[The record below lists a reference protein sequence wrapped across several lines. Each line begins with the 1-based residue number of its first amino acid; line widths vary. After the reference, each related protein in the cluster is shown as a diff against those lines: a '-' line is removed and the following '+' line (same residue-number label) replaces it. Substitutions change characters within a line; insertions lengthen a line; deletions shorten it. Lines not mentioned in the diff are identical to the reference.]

1 LQNGNMMRQGMVLL
15 DPIDALNKT
24 PIITSSKIQYDMEK
38 VLVFI
43 YKTKCYRLFSST
55 AIK

>member
-1 LQNGNMMRQGMVLL
+1 MRQGMVLL